1 MASAAMMEWLHSHH
15 DDLSRFADVLR
26 LRDGRSLTV
35 RFVEPRDRAGLQAY
49 FAAMAPAARYN
60 RFTGASS
67 GLSGGEFDR
76 LLQLGEGDRYAVVAE
91 MTIDGATVIV
101 GEARYM
107 YDEAADRVEFGLSVG
122 DAFRGLGIGFAL
134 LSNLEC
140 RAAALGAH
148 HLMGDTLGTNIE
160 MQSLGRKAGFHFT
173 RTPGDWREVRLLKE
187 VHPVADIPCASWRDF
202 ATESQTGRI
211 DA

>member
-1 MASAAMMEWLHSHH
+1 MGQATIMELLEDSH
-15 DDLSRFADVLR
+15 DDLGRFSDVLR

-35 RFVEPRDRAGLQAY
+35 RFVMPQDRGALQGY
-49 FAAMAPAARYN
+49 FAGMSTPARYN

-67 GLSGGEFDR
+67 GLSNSEFDR
-76 LLQLGEGDRYAVVAE
+76 LLHLGEDDRFAVVAE
-91 MTIDGATVIV
+91 MMIDGAPVIV

-107 YDEAADRVEFGLSVG
+107 LHAAAESVEFGLSVG

-148 HLMGDTLGTNIE
+148 HLLGDTLRTNLE
-160 MQSLGRKAGFHFT
+160 MQALARKAGFRFT
-173 RTPGDWREVRLLKE
+173 QTPGDWRELRLLKD
-187 VHPVADIPCASWRDF
+187 VHPAADIPCVQWRDL
-202 ATESQTGRI
+202 AVDRI
-211 DA
+211 GV

>member
-1 MASAAMMEWLHSHH
+1 MASVTMMELLH
-15 DDLSRFADVLR
+15 DDLRRFADVLR

-35 RFVEPRDRAGLQAY
+35 RFVEPQDRAALQAY
-49 FAAMAPAARYN
+49 FATMAPAARYN

-67 GLSGGEFDR
+67 GLSNGEFDR
-76 LLQLGEGDRYAVVAE
+76 LLGVGEGDRFAVVAE
-91 MTIDGATVIV
+91 MMIDGVPVIV

-107 YDEAADRVEFGLSVG
+107 LHAAADCVEFGLSVG

-148 HLMGDTLGTNIE
+148 RLIGDTLRTNLE
-160 MQSLGRKAGFHFT
+160 MQGLARKVGFRFT
-173 RTPGDWREVRLLKE
+173 RTPDDWRELRLVKD
-187 VHPVADIPCASWRDF
+187 VHAAADIPCASWR
-202 ATESQTGRI
+202 GRAV
-211 DA
+211 DLQVERVGA